1 MSAVSVISYETIKN
15 AVQNNAAEI
24 EMMYKTMEANK
35 NYLSPR
41 IAKLTE
47 EILKDRKYS
56 DPFYALLS
64 AAVKEEY
71 KDNKRSIRS
80 YNCPY
85 PAGDYKAFRWH
96 LGRAIIEFLK
106 DEPNMSTCAC
116 AKALGISECSCR
128 RMKKLYLMQEGDKEN
143 TAGTNLNLEGNI
155 EETVLQ
161 IIDQFKSRLIK
172 ELQQYKEEIK
182 TLKNTNASLR
192 DELKKHRKL
201 VETMQQLI
209 TNIRSELN
217 VGDKKESA

>member
-1 MSAVSVISYETIKN
+1 MSAVSVISYKN

-24 EMMYKTMEANK
+24 EMMYKTMEVNK
-35 NYLSPR
+35 NCLSPK
-41 IAKLTE
+41 IAKLTG

-56 DPFYALLS
+56 DPFYALIS
-64 AAVKEEY
+64 AAVKGEY
-71 KDNKRSIRS
+71 KDNKRNIRS

-85 PAGDYKAFRWH
+85 LPGDYKAFRWH

-106 DEPNMSTCAC
+106 DEPNVSTRTCA
-116 AKALGISECSCR
+116 KELGISECSCR

-143 TAGTNLNLEGNI
+143 TADTNSNLEGKI

-161 IIDQFKSRLIK
+161 IIDQLKTRLIK

-182 TLKNTNASLR
+182 TLKNTNTSLR
-192 DELKKHRKL
+192 DVLKKHRKL

-209 TNIRSELN
+209 TNLRNELN
-217 VGDKKESA
+217 VEEKEDKKESA